1 MLAKWFR
8 WIWFRKKIVYFFFG
22 QHLVWAFCQC
32 FINLFGWIHLIAIHL
47 YFCFFFFIGHF
58 WWLQFMPYLL
68 RCEPFWAIALTHSIY
83 SFHFR
88 SVQHQIVLHNSIA
101 QKYLFSR
108 GLTKWWSR
116 DCVHSGYFLFLLLL
130 TLLLLAYVWFGFHFT
145 PIMNTLP
152 STAIAKKKMKIEN
165 QLRIAKQKRT
175 ISIKQKVKI
184 FTHSYNNTDMAYGV
198 GRWSLTV

>member
-1 MLAKWFR
+1 M
-8 WIWFRKKIVYFFFG
+8 
-22 QHLVWAFCQC
+22 WAFCQC

-47 YFCFFFFIGHF
+47 YFCFYFFIGHF

-68 RCEPFWAIALTHSIY
+68 RREPFWAIALTHSIY

-88 SVQHQIVLHNSIA
+88 SVQYQIVLHNSIA

-116 DCVHSGYFLFLLLL
+116 DCVHSGYFFFLLLL
-130 TLLLLAYVWFGFHFT
+130 TLLLLAYVWFDFHFT

-152 STAIAKKKMKIEN
+152 STAIAKKKWKSKINWELPN
-165 QLRIAKQKRT
+165 KSAPFQLNRKSKFSHIHTTTLIWHTELADDHLQCK
-175 ISIKQKVKI
+175 
-184 FTHSYNNTDMAYGV
+184 
-198 GRWSLTV
+198 